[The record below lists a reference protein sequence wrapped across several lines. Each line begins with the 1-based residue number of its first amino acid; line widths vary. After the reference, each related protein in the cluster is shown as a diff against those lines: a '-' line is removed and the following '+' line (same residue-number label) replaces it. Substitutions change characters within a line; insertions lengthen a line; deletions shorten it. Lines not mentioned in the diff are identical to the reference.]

1 MINTT
6 QLVVRTDKT
15 TIDWLISRGYANP
28 HNLPNRYTF
37 PVFVADLERKEML
50 GTNTTCMAASVSC
63 GNRPI
68 VLHFEQLKEKLLK
81 IED

>member
-1 MINTT
+1 MINIT
-6 QLVVRTDKT
+6 QLVVKTDNT
-15 TIDWLISRGYANP
+15 AIDWLEAQGYANP

-63 GNRPI
+63 GYRPI
-68 VLHFEQLKEKLLK
+68 VLDFELLKEKLTQCS
-81 IED
+81 